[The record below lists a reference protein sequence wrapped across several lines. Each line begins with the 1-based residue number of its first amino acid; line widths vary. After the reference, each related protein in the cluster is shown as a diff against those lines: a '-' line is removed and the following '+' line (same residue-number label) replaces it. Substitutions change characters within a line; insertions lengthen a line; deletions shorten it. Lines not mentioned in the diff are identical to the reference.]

1 MARKGRKRERRRTR
15 VEASRGIAVVGTVE
29 LLKMECLLPDEEDD
43 DDACCRVEI
52 FVTN

>member
-1 MARKGRKRERRRTR
+1 MARKGRKRERRTR
-15 VEASRGIAVVGTVE
+15 GEASLETVVVGTVE
-29 LLKMECLLPDEEDD
+29 LLKMECLLPDEEDE